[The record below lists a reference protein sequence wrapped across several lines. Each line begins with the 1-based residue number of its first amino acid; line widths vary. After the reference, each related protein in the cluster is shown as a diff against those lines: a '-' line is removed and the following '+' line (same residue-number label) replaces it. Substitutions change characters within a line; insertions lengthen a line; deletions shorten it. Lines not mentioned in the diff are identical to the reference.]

1 MSIWTQWT
9 HYFTGRK
16 GGLKN
21 FILLP
26 LLFLKRNMLFSKN
39 ALSLQNFL
47 VLLSSEDRMTKRI
60 DEAKEELRAELA
72 TKEQVANLG
81 IAIHQV
87 DTNLVKKVNK
97 HERRLENLEEKKQ
110 TNDPHK
116 TNDEKSR
123 TTTSEEKYPHSSKAA

>member
-1 MSIWTQWT
+1 MTT
-9 HYFTGRK
+9 DK
-16 GGLKN
+16 LKSLVE
-21 FILLP
+21 IISKVDDARAKTTEA
-26 LLFLKRNMLFSKN
+26 LFKAEMK
-39 ALSLQNFL
+39 A
-47 VLLSSEDRMTKRI
+47 SEARVTKRV

-97 HERRLENLEEKKQ
+97 HERRLENLEEKTQ

-116 TNDEKSR
+116 N
-123 TTTSEEKYPHSSKAA
+123 

>member
-1 MSIWTQWT
+1 M
-9 HYFTGRK
+9 K
-16 GGLKN
+16 PDELKS
-21 FILLP
+21 LVET
-26 LLFLKRNMLFSKN
+26 
-39 ALSLQNFL
+39 LSNIVDARAKTTETL
-47 VLLSSEDRMTKRI
+47 VKAEMKASEARVTKRI

-97 HERRLENLEEKKQ
+97 HERRLENLEEKTQ

-116 TNDEKSR
+116 N
-123 TTTSEEKYPHSSKAA
+123 

>member
-1 MSIWTQWT
+1 M
-9 HYFTGRK
+9 K
-16 GGLKN
+16 PDELKSLVE
-21 FILLP
+21 ILSKVVDARAKTTEA
-26 LLFLKRNMLFSKN
+26 LFKAEMK
-39 ALSLQNFL
+39 A
-47 VLLSSEDRMTKRI
+47 SEVRVTKRI

-97 HERRLENLEEKKQ
+97 HERRLENLEEKTQ

-116 TNDEKSR
+116 N
-123 TTTSEEKYPHSSKAA
+123 